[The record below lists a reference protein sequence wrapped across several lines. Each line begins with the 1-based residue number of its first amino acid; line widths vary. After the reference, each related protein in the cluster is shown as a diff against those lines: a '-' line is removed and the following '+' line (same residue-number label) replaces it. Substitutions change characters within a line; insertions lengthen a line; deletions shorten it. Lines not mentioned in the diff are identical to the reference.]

1 MDVIDLIIRMGL
13 ATLVGGVIGLERE
26 LRDHNAGFRTHILVC
41 IGSAAFTLVSA
52 YGFDAFLVG
61 SDPEVRVDPSRVAA
75 QIVTGIGFLGAGAII
90 RQGATVRGLTTAAS
104 LWAVAAI
111 GMAIGLGLYALTLVT
126 AAAVL
131 ISLSA
136 LRVIERRVIQPRL
149 SNTAHLTLHFRGPG
163 MRGLSQV
170 VQLLDETGVALRGMV
185 VGDDDEQHRIV
196 LAVRLPKGLDVAW
209 LERMVAELGVTDELD
224 VS

>member
-1 MDVIDLIIRMGL
+1 MDLVDLIIRIGI
-13 ATLVGGVIGLERE
+13 ATLVGGAIGLERE

-61 SDPEVRVDPSRVAA
+61 SNPEVRVDPSRVAA

-126 AAAVL
+126 AGAVL

-149 SNTAHLTLHFRGPG
+149 PNTARLALQFRGRG

-170 VQLLDETGVALRGMV
+170 VQLLDETGVVLGGMV
-185 VGDDDEQHRIV
+185 VGDDDQQHRIV
-196 LAVRLPKGLDVAW
+196 LQVRLPKGLDIGR
-209 LERMVAELGVTDELD
+209 LERMIADLDVTDDMD